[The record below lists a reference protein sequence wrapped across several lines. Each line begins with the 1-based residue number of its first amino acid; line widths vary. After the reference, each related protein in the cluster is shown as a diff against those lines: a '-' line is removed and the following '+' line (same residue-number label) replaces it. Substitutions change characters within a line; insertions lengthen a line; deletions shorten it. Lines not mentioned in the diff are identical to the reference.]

1 MRQKIKSHGS
11 IKALSMFLFWGV
23 VVFSAL
29 IKLFADISL
38 GRERRMSLRTY
49 LRPAGLIALPLR
61 ALPRR
66 DPLEITIQC
75 HFPARAAQRPVGGTL
90 VTENYQLAQMK
101 WLLER
106 PLKTHH
112 PLSPS
117 QLLSLPHCLPL
128 HLIPSLWEVRL
139 LKKKKKSMKCISRSH
154 SFASSSFRP
163 ACFATAWR

>member
-1 MRQKIKSHGS
+1 
-11 IKALSMFLFWGV
+11 MFLFWGGV
-23 VVFSAL
+23 IVFSTL
-29 IKLFADISL
+29 IKLFVDISL
-38 GRERRMSLRTY
+38 GRERRTSLRTHP
-49 LRPAGLIALPLR
+49 RPAELIALPLR

-75 HFPARAAQRPVGGTL
+75 HFQARAAQRPVGGTL

-139 LKKKKKSMKCISRSH
+139 LKKEKKKKYEMHFEEPQFCIII
-154 SFASSSFRP
+154 FSSGVF
-163 ACFATAWR
+163 CHGGVLNNN